1 MPEYRAISFV
11 GAEGCA
17 PVVLAV
23 APANEIEQWAGIPQR
38 VLMEGQETIGFQRE
52 QSLKRISQIA
62 AFFGDSK
69 NVAQNPLLCASRSSD
84 AVSFTPDE
92 GSTEGAIQFGT
103 LSILEQ
109 DLSGLPLE
117 ELFGRLE
124 LELCRRQPA
133 LVGASVSPLKLSTL
147 QDRVQDEHG
156 VDLAARVDPDDDGL
170 EVQEDPSEAD
180 DSLELFASETHIL
193 EFWEDVKARQI
204 LLQAMEPEVREP
216 FNVADSFLGF
226 PREMLCSYLKPVLLV
241 DGQHRL
247 LGALQSARSA
257 AEQAVEG
264 DEFMERLGQGMDP
277 DELVKQAFAAS
288 CRLLPVSVLMS
299 DEVAEH
305 VFQFVVVNQK
315 ATPVGKALLGT
326 IVGTSLTEDELESVS
341 TRLAQAQ
348 INVADSR
355 AVAWF
360 TRDPD
365 SAFRGLVQQGLE
377 AEGNTK
383 LPWTVVRD
391 LLSIFRTLQGGKL
404 PAPSRIDYS
413 DLWKRRHLTASQ
425 LVRVKIE
432 DVEQDEQLQRALE
445 YWQQM
450 DGPWRRV
457 ANAFF
462 LALRDHLSDET
473 NPSAPNAWGT
483 TASNLFN
490 KVSLTILAADFFQY
504 LTDTRQTIDSAEH
517 CSELVAEWLSD
528 VDIAYFNR
536 DWRLSG
542 VKKDSPGIRKRW
554 SEMWV
559 DYRKDPSRLPN
570 VNLYRSAMS

>member
-193 EFWEDVKARQI
+193 EF
-204 LLQAMEPEVREP
+204 
-216 FNVADSFLGF
+216 LG
-226 PREMLCSYLKPVLLV
+226 
-241 DGQHRL
+241 
-247 LGALQSARSA
+247 
-257 AEQAVEG
+257 
-264 DEFMERLGQGMDP
+264 
-277 DELVKQAFAAS
+277 
-288 CRLLPVSVLMS
+288 
-299 DEVAEH
+299 
-305 VFQFVVVNQK
+305 
-315 ATPVGKALLGT
+315 
-326 IVGTSLTEDELESVS
+326 
-341 TRLAQAQ
+341 
-348 INVADSR
+348 
-355 AVAWF
+355 
-360 TRDPD
+360 
-365 SAFRGLVQQGLE
+365 
-377 AEGNTK
+377 
-383 LPWTVVRD
+383 
-391 LLSIFRTLQGGKL
+391 
-404 PAPSRIDYS
+404 
-413 DLWKRRHLTASQ
+413 RR
-425 LVRVKIE
+425 
-432 DVEQDEQLQRALE
+432 
-445 YWQQM
+445 
-450 DGPWRRV
+450 
-457 ANAFF
+457 
-462 LALRDHLSDET
+462 
-473 NPSAPNAWGT
+473 
-483 TASNLFN
+483 
-490 KVSLTILAADFFQY
+490 
-504 LTDTRQTIDSAEH
+504 
-517 CSELVAEWLSD
+517 
-528 VDIAYFNR
+528 
-536 DWRLSG
+536 
-542 VKKDSPGIRKRW
+542 
-554 SEMWV
+554 
-559 DYRKDPSRLPN
+559 
-570 VNLYRSAMS
+570 